1 MSSPRRAI
9 AIVVNGP
16 SSAGKSTLC
25 TALHRAL
32 VRRCATDP
40 RLAFFRVSFDDFLYA
55 VHPSMLPRSFLE
67 LTGGDLEGCAS
78 REPHDGLACFE
89 YVDMTG
95 ADDEDTTDRLARL
108 ELSEAGERFL
118 KGQTAGWGKHLE
130 LGTNL
135 LIDAFLQEKHWA
147 DDLREA
153 IHNSGAKVI
162 NVVMTC
168 NETELE
174 RREKQRGDRFP
185 GMARHSAGV
194 VHKHKHGETDLGID
208 ETVSTDDAVNSI
220 LHHLDGLEASVNDTP
235 GQTALTAQTGDVK
248 GVIQRLQSKVQRA
261 MESRSRL
268 EAENLQ
274 KLKLDSRR
282 KEEGRNQR
290 EVEAAERRRAKDVV
304 EARH

>member
-32 VRRCATDP
+32 VRRCATNP
-40 RLAFFRVSFDDFLYA
+40 RLAFFRVAFDDFLYA

-95 ADDEDTTDRLARL
+95 ADDKDTTDRLARL

-194 VHKHKHGETDLGID
+194 VHKHKHGEMEIDID

-220 LHHLDGLEASVNDTP
+220 LHHLDKKEASVNDTQ
-235 GQTALTAQTGDVK
+235 GQAALTAQTDD
-248 GVIQRLQSKVQRA
+248 VIQRLQRA
-261 MESRSRL
+261 M
-268 EAENLQ
+268 
-274 KLKLDSRR
+274 
-282 KEEGRNQR
+282 
-290 EVEAAERRRAKDVV
+290 
-304 EARH
+304 

>member
-40 RLAFFRVSFDDFLYA
+40 RLAFFRVSFHDFLYA

-185 GMARHSAGV
+185 GMARHSADV

-208 ETVSTDDAVNSI
+208 ETISTDDAVNSI
-220 LHHLDGLEASVNDTP
+220 LHRLDGLEASVNDTP
-235 GQTALTAQTGDVK
+235 GQAALSAPPGDVIK
-248 GVIQRLQSKVQRA
+248 RLQRA

-268 EAENLQ
+268 EAENRRKLQ
-274 KLKLDSRR
+274 LDSRR

-290 EVEAAERRRAKDVV
+290 EDEAAERRRAKDVV

>member
-40 RLAFFRVSFDDFLYA
+40 RQAFFRVAFDDFLYA

-89 YVDMTG
+89 YIDVTG
-95 ADDEDTTDRLARL
+95 RDDDDTNDRLARL

-153 IHNSGAKVI
+153 IDNSGAKVL
-162 NVVMTC
+162 NVNMRC
-168 NETELE
+168 NSDELE

-194 VHKHKHGETDLGID
+194 VHYPPIGFNNLTVVGID
-208 ETVSTDDAVNSI
+208 ETISTDDAVNDI
-220 LHHLDGLEASVNDTP
+220 LYHLDRLEASFNIT
-235 GQTALTAQTGDVK
+235 LTGVRTINPDGSTGWT
-248 GVIQRLQSKVQRA
+248 RTRTLHYS
-261 MESRSRL
+261 
-268 EAENLQ
+268 
-274 KLKLDSRR
+274 
-282 KEEGRNQR
+282 
-290 EVEAAERRRAKDVV
+290 
-304 EARH
+304 

>member
-95 ADDEDTTDRLARL
+95 ADDEDTTNRLARL

-147 DDLREA
+147 DDLRDA
-153 IHNSGAKVI
+153 IHNSGAKVM
-162 NVVMTC
+162 NVVMLC
-168 NETELE
+168 NMAELE

-194 VHKHKHGETDLGID
+194 VRRCPIGQDSMLVVYID
-208 ETVSTDDAVNSI
+208 ETISTDDAVNDI
-220 LHHLDGLEASVNDTP
+220 LHHLDKMEASVNITLTGFRTP
-235 GQTALTAQTGDVK
+235 TGFVRTRNLGHFTESIRHGFGESASK
-248 GVIQRLQSKVQRA
+248 RGEPGV
-261 MESRSRL
+261 
-268 EAENLQ
+268 
-274 KLKLDSRR
+274 
-282 KEEGRNQR
+282 
-290 EVEAAERRRAKDVV
+290 ERRGVDEDAD
-304 EARH
+304 ADPLRH

>member
-1 MSSPRRAI
+1 MSSPRRAT

-40 RLAFFRVSFDDFLYA
+40 RLAFFRVAFDDFLYA

-67 LTGGDLEGCAS
+67 LTGGDLENCAS

-95 ADDEDTTDRLARL
+95 ADDEETTDRLARL

-118 KGQTAGWGKHLE
+118 KGQTAGWGEHLG

-194 VHKHKHGETDLGID
+194 VRRCPIGQDSMLVVYID
-208 ETVSTDDAVNSI
+208 ETISTDDAVNSI
-220 LHHLDGLEASVNDTP
+220 LHHLDKMEASVNITLT
-235 GQTALTAQTGDVK
+235 GFRTTTGFRTQTLT
-248 GVIQRLQSKVQRA
+248 
-261 MESRSRL
+261 
-268 EAENLQ
+268 
-274 KLKLDSRR
+274 
-282 KEEGRNQR
+282 
-290 EVEAAERRRAKDVV
+290 
-304 EARH
+304 H

>member
-67 LTGGDLEGCAS
+67 LTGGDLENCAS

-168 NETELE
+168 NQAELE

-194 VHKHKHGETDLGID
+194 VRRCPIGQDSMLVVYID
-208 ETVSTDDAVNSI
+208 ETISTDDAVNSI
-220 LHHLDGLEASVNDTP
+220 LHHLDKMEASVNITLM
-235 GQTALTAQTGDVK
+235 GFRTTTGFRTQTLTQ
-248 GVIQRLQSKVQRA
+248 
-261 MESRSRL
+261 
-268 EAENLQ
+268 
-274 KLKLDSRR
+274 
-282 KEEGRNQR
+282 
-290 EVEAAERRRAKDVV
+290 
-304 EARH
+304 

>member
-78 REPHDGLACFE
+78 REPLDGLACFE

-185 GMARHSAGV
+185 GMARHSADV

-208 ETVSTDDAVNSI
+208 ETISTDDAVNSI
-220 LHHLDGLEASVNDTP
+220 LHRLDGLEASVNDTP
-235 GQTALTAQTGDVK
+235 GQAALSAPPGDVIK
-248 GVIQRLQSKVQRA
+248 RLQRA

-268 EAENLQ
+268 EAENRRKLQ
-274 KLKLDSRR
+274 LDSRR

>member
-67 LTGGDLEGCAS
+67 LTGGDLENCAS

-168 NETELE
+168 NQAELE

-208 ETVSTDDAVNSI
+208 ETISTDDAVNSI
-220 LHHLDGLEASVNDTP
+220 LRHLDGLEASVNDTR
-235 GQTALTAQTGDVK
+235 GQAALTAQTGK
-248 GVIQRLQSKVQRA
+248 VIQRLQRA

-268 EAENLQ
+268 EAENRR
-274 KLKLDSRR
+274 KGYSRR
-282 KEEGRNQR
+282 KEEGLNQR
-290 EVEAAERRRAKDVV
+290 EVEAAERRRAEDVV
-304 EARH
+304 EARN

>member
-1 MSSPRRAI
+1 MSSPRRAT

-67 LTGGDLEGCAS
+67 LTGGDLEGCTS

-168 NETELE
+168 NQAELE

-208 ETVSTDDAVNSI
+208 ETISTDDAVDSI
-220 LHHLDGLEASVNDTP
+220 LHHLDKMETSVNDTR
-235 GQTALTAQTGDVK
+235 GQAALTAQPDK
-248 GVIQRLQSKVQRA
+248 VIQRLQRD

-268 EAENLQ
+268 EAENRR
-274 KLKLDSRR
+274 KLGLDIRR

-290 EVEAAERRRAKDVV
+290 EAEAAERRRAKDVV

>member
-78 REPHDGLACFE
+78 REPGLACFE

-185 GMARHSAGV
+185 GMARHSADV

-208 ETVSTDDAVNSI
+208 ETISTDDAVNSI
-220 LHHLDGLEASVNDTP
+220 LHRLDGLEASVNDTP
-235 GQTALTAQTGDVK
+235 GQAALSAPPGDVIK
-248 GVIQRLQSKVQRA
+248 RLQRA

-268 EAENLQ
+268 EAENRRKLQ
-274 KLKLDSRR
+274 LDSRR

-290 EVEAAERRRAKDVV
+290 EDEAAERRRAKDVV